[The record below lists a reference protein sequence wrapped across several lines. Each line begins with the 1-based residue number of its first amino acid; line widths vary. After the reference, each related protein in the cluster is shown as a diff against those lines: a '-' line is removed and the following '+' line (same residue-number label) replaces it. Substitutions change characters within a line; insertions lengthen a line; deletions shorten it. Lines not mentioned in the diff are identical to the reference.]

1 MYVGLPDLWMSGDIV
16 QIHCYHN
23 TLLTCGVTIEI
34 IASNISVLLGFLCQ
48 NFRPDSA
55 YTTQYLGSN
64 STSVEMR

>member
-34 IASNISVLLGFLCQ
+34 IASNISVLLGIL
-48 NFRPDSA
+48 
-55 YTTQYLGSN
+55 
-64 STSVEMR
+64 